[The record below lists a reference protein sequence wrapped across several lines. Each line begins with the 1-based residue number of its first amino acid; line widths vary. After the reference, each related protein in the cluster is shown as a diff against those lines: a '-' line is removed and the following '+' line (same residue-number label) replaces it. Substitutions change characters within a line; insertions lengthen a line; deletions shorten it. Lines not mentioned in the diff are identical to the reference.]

1 MPNNEKVPDHVEQPL
16 MSTGT
21 TQPGFEKGRE
31 ESNLV
36 SPPKIGE
43 VIVGVQG
50 NKNRTK

>member
-1 MPNNEKVPDHVEQPL
+1 MPNNNKTPDLVEQPL
-16 MSTGT
+16 MSTGS

-43 VIVGVQG
+43 VIVGVQES
-50 NKNRTK
+50 KNRTK